1 MPYIPFYTFMQWR
14 TQQVVQVGLGLPDVL
29 AQTNFNGSFYPIGG
43 PVQSAHSQP
52 RALVSRLRSPHS
64 ASLRRHRPH
73 RISSRESQPAVSVSP
88 LPHLPARRRGSS
100 GHRRLA
106 TLQQRGPRGLTGA
119 PPPIQPHALVP
130 RPRP

>member
-52 RALVSRLRSPHS
+52 RALVSRLPSPVS
-64 ASLRRHRPH
+64 AVHTP
-73 RISSRESQPAVSVSP
+73 QVSAATARTASP
-88 LPHLPARRRGSS
+88 LASPNLRSRSHLSPISRLGGAARVVI
-100 GHRRLA
+100 A
-106 TLQQRGPRGLTGA
+106 D
-119 PPPIQPHALVP
+119 
-130 RPRP
+130 